1 MAARIKRG
9 DRVVVLAGKDR
20 GARGVVRQII
30 RKHERVIV
38 EGVNLHGIII
48 NVDSPYLDLDILSDN
63 LTIRKCNFQYQIK

>member
-48 NVDSPYLDLDILSDN
+48 NVD
-63 LTIRKCNFQYQIK
+63 